1 MGKMYNMQE
10 VPQWLLD
17 ERACHLSGSIQK
29 EAERAGD
36 PGNREQE
43 IVLAFEAGKTII
55 GIPVKGLQEVIKI
68 TSLTWVPSTPSF
80 VRGVFQLLDGP
91 VAALD
96 LGVLL
101 GFPSLQGDLVG
112 LVISCGDK
120 KAAILTRVFQQYHFS
135 KDSVKPL
142 PQELLLEIRKWTSGI
157 VWIEDPAKGGVED
170 PTDPGRTEQK
180 LIAIMDV
187 HRFFETLK
195 IQTIGGVSLE

>member
-1 MGKMYNMQE
+1 MNKMYNMQE

-17 ERACHLSGSIQK
+17 ERACHLSGFIQK
-29 EAERAGD
+29 EAKGVKGA
-36 PGNREQE
+36 GNREKE
-43 IVLAFEAGKTII
+43 IILAFEAGKTII

-68 TSLTWVPSTPSF
+68 PSLTWIPSTPSF
-80 VRGVFQLLDGP
+80 VRGAFQLLDGP

-101 GFPSLQGDLVG
+101 GSPPLQGDLVG

-120 KAAILTRVFQQYHFS
+120 KAAILTRGFQQYHFS

-157 VWIEDPAKGGVED
+157 VWM
-170 PTDPGRTEQK
+170 EQK

-195 IQTIGGVSLE
+195 IQAIGGVSLE